1 MILKL
6 GYVGMLGFTVIGSF
20 WLEAL
25 LKVNVLK
32 RSKRWALSILPIAI
46 PFIGWDAYAISRQQ
60 WSFDPAQILEIYG
73 PFDIPIEEYLFF
85 LIVPIAAIM
94 TIEAVRKVNKHW
106 LVGDEE

>member
-1 MILKL
+1 MLKL
-6 GYVGMLGFTVIGSF
+6 GYTAMLAFTVLGSF
-20 WLEAL
+20 WLEIA
-25 LKVNVLK
+25 LKVRVLL
-32 RSKRWALSILPIAI
+32 RVKRWALSILPIAI

>member
-6 GYVGMLGFTVIGSF
+6 GYLGMLAFTVVGSF

-32 RSKRWALSILPIAI
+32 RTKRWVLSILPVAI
-46 PFIGWDAYAISRQQ
+46 PFVAWDAYAISHHQ
-60 WSFDPAQILEIYG
+60 WRFDTNQILGFYG
-73 PFDIPIEEYLFF
+73 PFHIPIEEYLFF
-85 LIVPIAAIM
+85 FIIPIAAIM
-94 TIEAVRKVNKHW
+94 TIEAVRRVKKEW